1 MRNQTPAPQ
10 APWAALLNLRMKE
23 VVTLLRG
30 DLWSI
35 FRWTWR
41 LGSLFIFLALSHLSL
56 YDFGS
61 VSSWSLHFPHS
72 LKAKSLPSID
82 LPVLKDEATSWP
94 QSQPSVSL
102 EILPEV
108 QVDVISSQDGVLLPV
123 VTSSNLNC
131 KSSSCFHAA
140 RTCGVKKQFA
150 IAGAFIVGPRLM
162 PLQQGFCSLT
172 PSSFNKQSLHLQG
185 FPGFSTFIHSTFISR
200 PSCLCSATFP

>member
-1 MRNQTPAPQ
+1 MTSGAFSGEP
-10 APWAALLNLRMKE
+10 
-23 VVTLLRG
+23 G
-30 DLWSI
+30 DLAPSSSFWP
-35 FRWTWR
+35 
-41 LGSLFIFLALSHLSL
+41 LNNSHLSL

-61 VSSWSLHFPHS
+61 ISSWSLHFPHS

-94 QSQPSVSL
+94 QSQPRVSL

-123 VTSSNLNC
+123 VTSTNLNC

-140 RTCGVKKQFA
+140 RTCGMKKQFA

-162 PLQQGFCSLT
+162 PLQQGSCSLT
-172 PSSFNKQSLHLQG
+172 PSSFNKHRVSIYKGSLDFLPS
-185 FPGFSTFIHSTFISR
+185 FTLPSFR
-200 PSCLCSATFP
+200 PSCLCSATLP